1 MCSIGFGNLKIIRR
15 ENLASAASRRSS
27 TVNGSFLTLGEFAA
41 FAQPDFEDARF
52 QRARFYKYVSGIG
65 KYHA

>member
-15 ENLASAASRRSS
+15 ENLASAASRNRD
-27 TVNGSFLTLGEFAA
+27 TVNGSFLTPGESDA
-41 FAQPDFEDARF
+41 FAQLDFEGARF